1 MMADDG
7 RAAIMPTTEQ
17 ELDNEAVQI
26 HYSYRV
32 KDESWDTHRTLS
44 LIILAVSTVN
54 QYEWNVV

>member
-17 ELDNEAVQI
+17 ELDNEASQR
-26 HYSYRV
+26 HYSYRG
-32 KDESWDTHRTLS
+32 KEESGDTYRTLS